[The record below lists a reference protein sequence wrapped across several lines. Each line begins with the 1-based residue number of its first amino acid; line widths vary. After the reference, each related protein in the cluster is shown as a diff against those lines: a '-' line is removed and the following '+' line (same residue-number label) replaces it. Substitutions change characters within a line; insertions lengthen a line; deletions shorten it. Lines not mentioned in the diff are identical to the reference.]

1 MKSRGQIQ
9 GFHVRVHL
17 KKAGFCRLTHGE
29 QGRLGSLGTIDAKYD
44 IAVSTACSQLNHL
57 VVDTVEQAQ
66 QCIEYLRAQNI
77 GRATFM
83 VLEKIPQDTGMNKIK
98 TPENA
103 PRLFDLIKPRES
115 RFAPAF
121 YKALRDTLVAED
133 LDQANRIAYGATR
146 WRVVTLAGQMFETS
160 GTMSGGGGQPSRGG
174 MSSKFAAEAVRPEVM
189 QQYERDSEEAT
200 RKLNQAMEEASRAEA
215 ELDRL
220 KRSGPELD
228 MAFQKLTLE
237 IETGKRSIIEAEK
250 RVKDLK

>member
-1 MKSRGQIQ
+1 M
-9 GFHVRVHL
+9 
-17 KKAGFCRLTHGE
+17 
-29 QGRLGSLGTIDAKYD
+29 GTINDKYD
-44 IAVSTACSQLNHL
+44 VAVSTACSQLHHL

-66 QCIEYLRAQNI
+66 QCIEYLRSQNI

-83 VLEKIPQDTGMNKIK
+83 VLEKIPEESGMNKIK

-103 PRLFDLIKPRES
+103 PRLYDLIKPKEP

-133 LDQANRIAYGATR
+133 LDQANRVAYGDTR

-160 GTMSGGGGQPSRGG
+160 GTMSGGGGQVNRGG

-189 QQYERDSEEAT
+189 QQYEKDSEDAV
-200 RKLNQAMEEASRAEA
+200 RKLAQATEEASKAEA
-215 ELDRL
+215 EVDRL
-220 KRSGPELD
+220 KKLGPELD
-228 MAFQKLTLE
+228 MAFQKLGLE
-237 IETGKRSIIEAEK
+237 IETGKRSISEAEK